1 MKPYAALAGL
11 PLAICIGLFATPPIP
26 RSIFRFALYLMRFS
40 GLFRLA
46 RHVTRDGLRI
56 ICYHGFAVAEEYK
69 YRSTLFI
76 RDEFFRKRVEYLRR
90 EPHTLFALRGGLD
103 APAAARRPPLPPV
116 LTRDDR
122 PPRPFPVTLPL
133 LRGPHIPPTL

>member
-1 MKPYAALAGL
+1 MKPYAAL
-11 PLAICIGLFATPPIP
+11 PLAICIGLFATAPIP
-26 RSIFRFALYLMRFS
+26 RSIFRFALYLMKFS

-90 EPHTLFALRGGLD
+90 ERYPIFPFRESLD
-103 APAAARRPPLPPV
+103 ARAPGRLPPCSTV
-116 LTRDDR
+116 ITMDD
-122 PPRPFPVTLPL
+122 
-133 LRGPHIPPTL
+133 G

>member
-1 MKPYAALAGL
+1 MKYDATLVGR
-11 PLAICIGLFATPPIP
+11 PLATFIGLFATAVPIP
-26 RSIFRFALYLMRFS
+26 RSIIRFALYLMKFL

-76 RDEFFRKRVEYLRR
+76 RKELFRRRMKYLRR
-90 EPHTLFALRGGLD
+90 TDYPILPLSGAIEALSAHR
-103 APAAARRPPLPPV
+103 LPPCATV
-116 LTRDDR
+116 VTMDDGW
-122 PPRPFPVTLPL
+122 
-133 LRGPHIPPTL
+133 RGVYSV

>member
-26 RSIFRFALYLMRFS
+26 RSIFRFALYLMKFS

-90 EPHTLFALRGGLD
+90 ERYPIFPLGGALG
-103 APAAARRPPLPPV
+103 APAAGRLPPRSPG
-116 LTRDDR
+116 LTPSDSR
-122 PPRPFPVTLPL
+122 
-133 LRGPHIPPTL
+133 